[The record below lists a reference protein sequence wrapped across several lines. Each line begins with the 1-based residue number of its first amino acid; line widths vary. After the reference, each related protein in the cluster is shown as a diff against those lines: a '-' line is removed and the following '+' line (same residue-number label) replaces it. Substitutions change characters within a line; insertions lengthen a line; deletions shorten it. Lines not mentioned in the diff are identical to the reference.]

1 MSTKIELEFFSAD
14 EKKLPEE
21 SGDVLVIWSHT
32 CGSERFHHIDELHY
46 SKKHNA
52 FNVYDHYTPED
63 AEAFGFQGIVAWA
76 HIPDWS
82 KVDV

>member
-1 MSTKIELEFFSAD
+1 MSTKIELEFFSVD
-14 EKKLPEE
+14 EKLPEE
-21 SGDVLVIWSHT
+21 SGNVLTIWSHE
-32 CGSERFHHIDELHY
+32 CYSERFCHIDELHY

-52 FNVYDHYTPED
+52 FNVYDHNTTDEVI
-63 AEAFGFQGIVAWA
+63 GFQGVVAWA

>member
-1 MSTKIELEFFSAD
+1 MSTKIELEFFSVD
-14 EKKLPEE
+14 EKLPEK
-21 SGDVLVIWSHT
+21 SGDVLVIWSH
-32 CGSERFHHIDELHY
+32 GHRPERFHHIVELHY

-52 FNVYDHYTPED
+52 FNAYDHNTPE
-63 AEAFGFQGIVAWA
+63 ELTGYQGVVAWA

>member
-1 MSTKIELEFFSAD
+1 MSTKIELEFFSVD
-14 EKKLPEE
+14 EKPPEE
-21 SGDVLVIWSHT
+21 SGNVLVIWSHT

-52 FNVYDHYTPED
+52 FNVYDHNTPD
-63 AEAFGFQGIVAWA
+63 EAIGFQGIVAWA